1 MKTRLR
7 SCQQRFLTGKQAVLE
22 RIIKMSWKNYYQ
34 SGIKCH
40 KKLRSSGDNSGHK
53 YSIKMANVPHSLPV
67 RRGVGCSISQ
77 FFDEVCNTA
86 EPHRKLLEQ
95 QYHFKKSRM
104 GDEAITV
111 LKKEATEA
119 SFCGKR
125 VYFGTYAIRT
135 YSGTF
140 RVFRLLL

>member
-1 MKTRLR
+1 MEVTSTVDIEVPAVELE
-7 SCQQRFLTGKQAVLE
+7 SKQYL
-22 RIIKMSWKNYYQ
+22 IKMSSKNYYQ

-40 KKLRSSGDNSGHK
+40 KNLRSSGDNSGHK

-104 GDEAITV
+104 CNEAITTHST
-111 LKKEATEA
+111 KK
-119 SFCGKR
+119 R
-125 VYFGTYAIRT
+125 NN
-135 YSGTF
+135 
-140 RVFRLLL
+140 